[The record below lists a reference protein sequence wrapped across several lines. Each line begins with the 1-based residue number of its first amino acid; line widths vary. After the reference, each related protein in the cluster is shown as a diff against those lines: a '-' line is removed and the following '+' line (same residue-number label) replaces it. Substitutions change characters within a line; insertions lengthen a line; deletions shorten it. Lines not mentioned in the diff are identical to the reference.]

1 MYDIVKDFGT
11 LPPAPPGTGVEL
23 ELTTPLFASAPAG
36 ETGGIVQNTM
46 YLHSVADLQ
55 EFIDGANAYAAQ
67 LEKGKEKGGGGD
79 DKNAKDDPYY
89 GQNQYLSAPQL
100 QRAMQNDNATRS
112 AQQQQAE
119 EPDDVYGLFKQVDEE
134 ATRSRVSNKK
144 KNEAARKERR
154 KRQAAAKAGGSVR
167 GKSAPAETS
176 SSRRKHTHNSLPDRA
191 GREVEK
197 AAAKEKGK
205 GSKKKRRQTGTKK

>member
-23 ELTTPLFASAPAG
+23 ELTTPLFASTTG
-36 ETGGIVQNTM
+36 ETDGIVQNTM

-134 ATRSRVSNKK
+134 VTRSRVSNKK

-176 SSRRKHTHNSLPDRA
+176 SRRKHTHNSLPDRA

-197 AAAKEKGK
+197 AAAKEKG
-205 GSKKKRRQTGTKK
+205 SKKKKKLTGTKK